1 MTRMLIGALLSAAVS
16 TTAFGQYTTGT
27 LPTPRELVAPTQT
40 GPMAPTSP
48 AADSAG
54 PLQQNGLFRYLAP
67 PPARARTGT
76 KDAKDRRPQ

>member
-1 MTRMLIGALLSAAVS
+1 MRGVLIAVLLSAVVS
-16 TTAFGQYTTGT
+16 TAAVGQTTTGT

-54 PLQQNGLFRYLAP
+54 PLRPDGLFRYLAP
-67 PPARARTGT
+67 PPAPARTGT
-76 KDAKDRRPQ
+76 KTEKEGRPQ